1 MELKR
6 LGVWKKTVIDSV
18 PSKEWAF
25 ALLDCAYSVLVV
37 LNFYETTTA
46 AEVQVMAEL
55 LIETTESNLMDEV
68 DNTVM
73 YLAVGFSTVL
83 GVSLLAR
90 CPNFFAVGVVG
101 VKLALLPVSI
111 YIFAVVFVNDNLI
124 TPKRG
129 VNALVADLVC
139 AIAAARAVDSLGRAF
154 EGLGRSAVG
163 LPGADA
169 VKGSS
174 YEKASIALQV
184 FWDRFNDFLV
194 PLGIVHLV
202 ISTTNVG
209 KNFIVIYFLLVV
221 CVLHAMIAYVDAI
234 DITSAT
240 YLAERLGYLVA
251 VTFLVRNSSKYV
263 EREGMDLFAP
273 VLLVAMEFMLLVVA
287 LISLWKARQACREM
301 EKADANVVTID
312 APLSG
317 RTRETMKVITVHITG
332 FYHSSFHAYTTEVNV
347 DGHRWRLGL
356 RYSKFHEFYEQ
367 LVDKKKDFHA
377 EFPPKGTLFFTPKP
391 EERQEQLEVFI
402 QHVLEYYTAKGRPT
416 EVEELLCDLLK
427 VPRHLRSPEHEDDDV
442 STSTESVL
450 DDPIHEPPTSSDGG
464 AAVEKTQVAETKEVE
479 TVPVHVESPIAM
491 EKK

>member
-25 ALLDCAYSVLVV
+25 ALLDCAYSRLWM
-37 LNFYETTTA
+37 LNFYETNTA

-139 AIAAARAVDSLGRAF
+139 AINIGREGGQLLMAALCANRA
-154 EGLGRSAVG
+154 EVG
-163 LPGADA
+163 CTIELHA
-169 VKGSS
+169 KGSS

-202 ISTTNVG
+202 IVTTKVG
-209 KNFIVIYFLLVV
+209 KNFIVIYFLLGV

-234 DITSAT
+234 
-240 YLAERLGYLVA
+240 
-251 VTFLVRNSSKYV
+251 
-263 EREGMDLFAP
+263 
-273 VLLVAMEFMLLVVA
+273 
-287 LISLWKARQACREM
+287 
-301 EKADANVVTID
+301 
-312 APLSG
+312 
-317 RTRETMKVITVHITG
+317 
-332 FYHSSFHAYTTEVNV
+332 
-347 DGHRWRLGL
+347 
-356 RYSKFHEFYEQ
+356 
-367 LVDKKKDFHA
+367 
-377 EFPPKGTLFFTPKP
+377 
-391 EERQEQLEVFI
+391 
-402 QHVLEYYTAKGRPT
+402 
-416 EVEELLCDLLK
+416 
-427 VPRHLRSPEHEDDDV
+427 
-442 STSTESVL
+442 
-450 DDPIHEPPTSSDGG
+450 
-464 AAVEKTQVAETKEVE
+464 
-479 TVPVHVESPIAM
+479 
-491 EKK
+491 